1 MALKTEGGKKKPL
14 KQGKTEKFETEEDI
28 EFKRRQAEE
37 KKKLQQMS
45 KNLRSKK

>member
-14 KQGKTEKFETEEDI
+14 KQSKTEKFETEEDI